1 MMIGFIGT
9 PSCGKSTTAFGLC
22 YRLKKEGYPVE
33 FVAEYARRRII
44 ECRLE
49 GISGN
54 GGVEGQ
60 RLIYKTDSANTVFYR
75 DHANAIS
82 IMDGSTINCFFYG
95 FDPMDFDAEAAKYD
109 LLFYIPTTDVPASV
123 MDANRM
129 QDRDAILKMATRWDD
144 VVRPLMKKHA
154 HIVELPGYPHQN
166 EDAMVAQAFAV
177 VSGLLSEKKHKV
189 AA

>member
-22 YRLKKEGYPVE
+22 YHLKKAGYPVE
-33 FVAEYARRRII
+33 FVVEYARRRII

-49 GISGN
+49 GIPGN
-54 GGVEGQ
+54 GGVAGQ
-60 RLIYKTDSANTVFYR
+60 RLIYKTDSDNTLFYR
-75 DHANAIS
+75 DHANAVS
-82 IMDGSTINCFFYG
+82 VMDGSTINCFFYG

-109 LLFYIPTTDVPASV
+109 LLFYIPTTDIPMSV

-129 QDRDAILKMATRWDD
+129 QDRDAILKMADRWEA

-154 HIVELPGYPHQN
+154 HIVELRGYPHQN
-166 EDAMVAQAFAV
+166 EDAMVAEAFAV
-177 VSGLLSEKKHKV
+177 VSDMLSAKKQK
-189 AA
+189 AAA